1 MAIRYAF
8 VTLLTSDAYLPGAL
22 TVAAALKG
30 VHRHLPLD
38 QTVEY
43 ETVCLVT
50 PETVDVTAI
59 RLLRKAFNV
68 VIGVEVIVP
77 PDAESL
83 TLLGARSS
91 LASSATHAPRK
102 GVIELFKFR
111 VDHQFSR
118 PRRPDLDT
126 ALTKLHVFRLAQYS
140 KVVFLDADVLPLRP
154 LTHLFHLEHELS
166 AVPDVGWP
174 DIFNS
179 GVMVLSPG
187 EDKFKELQ
195 ELLHTK
201 GTWDGADQGL
211 LNEWRG
217 SNWNRLSFTY
227 NTTPTAIYTYAP
239 AFQRFGSQI
248 SVVHFIGPQKPWHSL
263 PYRAPG
269 SSAQSTN
276 MVVESSTE
284 PPSAQQRAYDYGSLV
299 DRWYNVYDEH
309 YRSQATEPIFQPSR
323 YTSAWNEKDGRHARA
338 AGGALGLE
346 ELRRV
351 ALEGMGTSG
360 VSVPRA
366 YGEGDYRTMPLEGRF
381 DLICP
386 RTRAERKQ
394 AQAEAP
400 KDSTEMPE
408 SAPVLA
414 EPSITTPEPST
425 PLGQVLSLPLGSPV
439 RWMTLPTPEIHEIP
453 PAPHARLISLPPTP
467 LRYVP
472 APYKLLRNTR
482 ESGAQTISI
491 PSQQPELGRT
501 DLPLTPLKNPAIEA
515 THNVATPA
523 PMDAYFPKEWDVDR
537 TSISSSSSDTSLT
550 TMEPSPSKPRQS
562 LNEVFS
568 SSLMSATPE
577 ILRRRGPYR
586 NITRAENGSP
596 TPDPA
601 KMRCIFPWEE
611 RSRQAPRRVFPD
623 EGSPLIALSH
633 LPVPATPERK
643 TTFRSPMPS
652 PLVGFPPSLLSQY
665 PQDSPFPQKY
675 AGGVPLSA
683 PSPSPLGLGNELDT
697 EETSSQDGDVE
708 DEVDSEEETQMR
720 PRMRSSSIGMAKRT
734 RKYRS
739 IGVQTDPRDLRE
751 EGIQVTTFVPAREV
765 AEKLILMN
773 KRLGRNWV
781 TSAGSSVHPA
791 TAATYVS
798 TSPLLSPLTPTKLV
812 SAEVGEPSLSSASSP
827 SINSSIAPP
836 SPTGGPPSF
845 ILAKDPAYGI
855 QLEVSNH
862 LSEDPKRFSPS

>member
-8 VTLLTSDAYLPGAL
+8 VTLLTSDAYLPGAI

-68 VIGVEVIVP
+68 VIGVEVIVT

-83 TLLGARSS
+83 TLLG
-91 LASSATHAPRK
+91 
-102 GVIELFKFR
+102 
-111 VDHQFSR
+111 
-118 PRRPDLDT
+118 RPDLDT
-126 ALTKLHVFRLAQYS
+126 ALTKLHVFRLTQYS

-166 AVPDVGWP
+166 AAPDVGWP

-269 SSAQSTN
+269 SSAQSTD
-276 MVVESSTE
+276 M
-284 PPSAQQRAYDYGSLV
+284 RAYDYGSLV
-299 DRWYNVYDEH
+299 DRWYNVYDQH
-309 YRSQATEPIFQPSR
+309 YRSQATEPVYQPSR
-323 YTSAWNEKDGRHARA
+323 YTSAWNEKDGHHARA
-338 AGGALGLE
+338 AGGVLGLE

-360 VSVPRA
+360 ISVPRA
-366 YGEGDYRTMPLEGRF
+366 CGEGEYRTMPLEGRF
-381 DLICP
+381 DLIRP

-400 KDSTEMPE
+400 KDSTEIPE

-414 EPSITTPEPST
+414 EPSTSTPEPST
-425 PLGQVLSLPLGSPV
+425 PLEQVLSLPLDSPV
-439 RWMTLPTPEIHEIP
+439 RWMTLPTPDIHEIP

-482 ESGAQTISI
+482 EAGAQTVSI

-501 DLPLTPLKNPAIEA
+501 DLPLTPLKNPANEA
-515 THNVATPA
+515 ALNVATPA

-550 TMEPSPSKPRQS
+550 TMEPSPSKSRQS
-562 LNEVFS
+562 LNAVFG

-601 KMRCIFPWEE
+601 KMKCIFPWEE

-633 LPVPATPERK
+633 LPAPATPERK
-643 TTFRSPMPS
+643 TIFRSPMPS

-683 PSPSPLGLGNELDT
+683 PSPSPLGLGNEVDT

-765 AEKLILMN
+765 AEKLILTN

-781 TSAGSSVHPA
+781 TSAGSSVPPA
-791 TAATYVS
+791 IAVTYVS
-798 TSPLLSPLTPTKLV
+798 TSPLLSPPTPTKLV
-812 SAEVGEPSLSSASSP
+812 SAEVGEPSLTSASSP

-836 SPTGGPPSF
+836 STTGGPPLFRARKGSRVWDPARGVESF
-845 ILAKDPAYGI
+845 KRGSEEILAKLMKKG
-855 QLEVSNH
+855 S
-862 LSEDPKRFSPS
+862 